1 MDVYIGFD
9 SAWTD
14 NPKAPGAICAIAIK
28 DRQPLRF
35 YAPQFVSFNQALTF
49 IKSVSA
55 DDGVTLI
62 ALDQPTVVPNSTGMR
77 PVDRVAASLAGWL
90 GGGVQPANRGR
101 LGMFS
106 SSSPIWC
113 FLNALGAT
121 FKDPEQARLATKGLY
136 LMEVFP
142 ALALPSLGA
151 CPLYASGTAR
161 RGAYRLDGKGRNGF
175 RQPRALLGG
184 SWTAAQPES
193 VAEPASVNCGRCR
206 PCSIPPAPFRS
217 PVTGIGGTR
226 APA

>member
-77 PVDRVAASLAGWL
+77 PVDRVAAPSQVGLAVACNPPTEEGWACSPVPRQS
-90 GGGVQPANRGR
+90 GVFLTRSEPPLKTQSR
-101 LGMFS
+101 LGWR
-106 SSSPIWC
+106 P
-113 FLNALGAT
+113 
-121 FKDPEQARLATKGLY
+121 
-136 LMEVFP
+136 
-142 ALALPSLGA
+142 
-151 CPLYASGTAR
+151 
-161 RGAYRLDGKGRNGF
+161 RGF
-175 RQPRALLGG
+175 
-184 SWTAAQPES
+184 
-193 VAEPASVNCGRCR
+193 
-206 PCSIPPAPFRS
+206 I
-217 PVTGIGGTR
+217 
-226 APA
+226 